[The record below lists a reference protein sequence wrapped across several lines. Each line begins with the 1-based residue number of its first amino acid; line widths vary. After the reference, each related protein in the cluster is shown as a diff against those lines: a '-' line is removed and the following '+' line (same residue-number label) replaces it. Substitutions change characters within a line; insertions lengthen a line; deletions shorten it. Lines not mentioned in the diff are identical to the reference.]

1 MRLDKFLVETG
12 VGSRSQ
18 VKSLLKKKAILVNQE
33 VETSPKVQINE
44 HKDVVTYLGKPL
56 TYEAFVYYVLNK
68 PAGFLSATKDRAQAT
83 VIDLLDETARQKDV
97 FPVGRLDKDTR
108 GLLLLTNNG
117 QLAHDLL
124 SPKKHVTKEYLA
136 KVAGI
141 MTDADKDDFAKGISL
156 KDHQCLPA
164 KLEVLD
170 KDLSQETCVIS
181 ITIQEGKFHQ
191 VKRMVAACGKE
202 VLELQRLSM
211 GPLRLDPSLAEGDF
225 RRLTSDELQSL
236 EPYCQNLL

>member
-18 VKSLLKKKAILVNQE
+18 VKSLLKKKAIFVNQK
-33 VETSPKVQINE
+33 VETSAKVHIDE
-44 HKDVVTYLGKPL
+44 YRDLVTYQGKPL
-56 TYEAFVYYVLNK
+56 VYETFVYYLLNK
-68 PAGFLSATKDRAQAT
+68 PAGVLSATQDRAQAT
-83 VIDLLDETARQKDV
+83 VIDLLDETAKQKDV

-124 SPKKHVTKEYLA
+124 SPKKHVAKEYLA
-136 KVAGI
+136 KVAGV

-170 KDLSQETCVIS
+170 QDLSQDTCMVS

-202 VLELQRLSM
+202 VIELQRLSM
-211 GPLRLDPSLAEGDF
+211 GPLKLDPSLAEGEF
-225 RRLTSDELQSL
+225 RRLTSEELQSL
-236 EPYCQNLL
+236 EPYCQSSL